1 MDILDKLR
9 DLTQK
14 LDSHGVE
21 AETVN
26 SMFIYVAESATDG
39 YFDWI
44 VGSEDEYLSD
54 NFKLQ
59 LGYMPDE
66 LPNKVSS
73 WSNIIHPED
82 RDKVH
87 QELTKHFESE
97 GQHPFQVLCRYTH
110 KQGHEVNILCR
121 GSVIEWNN
129 KQPVRLVGIHI
140 KL

>member
-1 MDILDKLR
+1 
-9 DLTQK
+9 
-14 LDSHGVE
+14 
-21 AETVN
+21 
-26 SMFIYVAESATDG
+26 
-39 YFDWI
+39 
-44 VGSEDEYLSD
+44 
-54 NFKLQ
+54 
-59 LGYMPDE
+59 MPDE

-73 WSNIIHPED
+73 WANIIHPED